1 MKRFAAGG
9 RSNSSLPVNHA
20 LPPAARRRRPPSPRE
35 RVGIQV
41 LRDDSLDAPGSD
53 ESLMP
58 ELCLRLKRRQPQR
71 QLAFLLVAIFA
82 SAAVASELRNSP
94 IVKAIQDTEAA
105 VVNIHGHKTVP
116 AQNAS
121 FGTTPAVRQVNGMGT
136 GIVIDP
142 RGYILTNYHVVE
154 GVSNIQVSLSDGKA
168 MVARLVSN
176 DPKTDLAIIKI
187 EIKDQLPV
195 VHFGTS
201 CDLMKGEQ
209 VIAIGNAFGYEHTVT
224 RGIISALHRNVQV
237 SDEQKYND
245 LIQCDASINPG
256 NSGGPLLNIDGQVIG
271 INVATRV
278 GAQGI
283 GFAIPIDETL
293 DIAARLVST
302 ETLEK
307 TAHGIVGKTRCEPGQ
322 KQFIVGNVRPESPA
336 GKAGLKVG
344 DRLTA
349 IGSRPIESALDVEL
363 AFLGVKPGQE
373 VEIEL
378 TRDSLPQTTKLA
390 LIQLSRTTPKSP
402 LADRTWT
409 ALGLKLSVTDAN
421 EFKALNTR
429 YRGGLTVLDVRPGS
443 PAAQQGIRRGDILVG
458 MHIWETISLENMA
471 YILERDDLAKHDPL
485 VFYIIRG
492 SDTLYGHMRL
502 AARSSP

>member
-1 MKRFAAGG
+1 
-9 RSNSSLPVNHA
+9 
-20 LPPAARRRRPPSPRE
+20 
-35 RVGIQV
+35 
-41 LRDDSLDAPGSD
+41 
-53 ESLMP
+53 MP
-58 ELCLRLKRRQPQR
+58 ELCPRLEGRSLRCR
-71 QLAFLLVAIFA
+71 AAYLLVALLISPAAA
-82 SAAVASELRNSP
+82 SDLRNSP
-94 IVKAIQDTEAA
+94 IVKAVQETEPA

-121 FGTTPAVRQVNGMGT
+121 FGTPAATRQVNGMGT
-136 GIVIDP
+136 GIVIDS

-154 GVSNIQVSLSDGKA
+154 GVSNIQVSLSDGKNT
-168 MVARLVSN
+168 VARRISH

-187 EIKDQLPV
+187 DGKDPLPV

-256 NSGGPLLNIDGQVIG
+256 NSGGPLLNIDGLVIG

-302 ETLEK
+302 EQLEQ
-307 TAHGIVGKTRCEPGQ
+307 TAHGIIGKTRYEPGH
-322 KQFIVGNVRPESPA
+322 KQFIVGNVRSESPA
-336 GKAGLKVG
+336 GKAGLKAG
-344 DRLTA
+344 DCLTA
-349 IGSRPIESALDVEL
+349 IGPNKIESALDVEL
-363 AFLGVKPGQE
+363 ALLGSKPGQE
-373 VEIEL
+373 VEVEL
-378 TRDSLPQTTKLA
+378 IRDSLPQTTKLA
-390 LIQLSRTTPKSP
+390 VTQLSRTTPKSA
-402 LADRTWT
+402 LTDRTWNT
-409 ALGLKLSVTDAN
+409 LGLKLAVMDAD

-429 YRGGLTVLDVRPGS
+429 YRGGLTVLDVRSGS

-458 MHIWETISLENMA
+458 MHVWETISLENMA
-471 YILERDDLAKHDPL
+471 YILERDDLAKNDPI

-502 AARSSP
+502 ATRTSP

>member
-1 MKRFAAGG
+1 
-9 RSNSSLPVNHA
+9 
-20 LPPAARRRRPPSPRE
+20 
-35 RVGIQV
+35 
-41 LRDDSLDAPGSD
+41 
-53 ESLMP
+53 MP
-58 ELCLRLKRRQPQR
+58 ELCPRLEGRPLRCRV
-71 QLAFLLVAIFA
+71 AFLLVALLA
-82 SAAVASELRNSP
+82 SPAAASDLRNSP
-94 IVKAIQDTEAA
+94 IVKAVQDTEPA

-121 FGTTPAVRQVNGMGT
+121 FGTPSATRQVNGMGT

-154 GVSNIQVSLSDGKA
+154 GVSNIQVSLSDGKTT
-168 MVARLVSN
+168 VARRISH

-187 EIKDQLPV
+187 DVKDSLPV

-302 ETLEK
+302 EQLEQ
-307 TAHGIVGKTRCEPGQ
+307 TAHGIIGKTRCEPDH

-336 GKAGLKVG
+336 GKAGLKAG
-344 DRLTA
+344 DCITA
-349 IGSRPIESALDVEL
+349 IGSHKIESSLDVEL
-363 AFLGVKPGQE
+363 ALLGAKPGHE
-373 VEIEL
+373 VEVEL
-378 TRDSLPQTTKLA
+378 IRDSLPQTTKLA
-390 LIQLSRTTPKSP
+390 VTQLSRTTAKSA
-402 LADRTWT
+402 LTDRTWST
-409 ALGLKLSVTDAN
+409 LGLKLTVMDAD

-443 PAAQQGIRRGDILVG
+443 PAAQQGIRRGDVLVG
-458 MHIWETISLENMA
+458 MHVWETISLENMA
-471 YILERDDLAKHDPL
+471 YILERDDLSKLDSI

-502 AARSSP
+502 ATRTTP